1 MSTHVS
7 VNYTFVSI
15 LRGKCA
21 HEIRPASLRA
31 VFEGYQRGK
40 NAPAGT
46 GIRYRP
52 TVSSSQLTFCVRP
65 PVLYC
70 AHYSFGTAVYAATG
84 IFAMVMNVMGH
95 TDPRTAMRYQHP
107 TLDSVREAIDQR
119 NLRHNS
125 RHNEIRVQ

>member
-95 TDPRTAMRYQHP
+95 TGVGFRSRSNRSEES
-107 TLDSVREAIDQR
+107 TLQTTSQR
-119 NLRHNS
+119 NQGAVRM
-125 RHNEIRVQ
+125 VAGD

>member
-1 MSTHVS
+1 VS

-95 TDPRTAMRYQHP
+95 TGVGFRSRSNRSEES
-107 TLDSVREAIDQR
+107 TLQTTSQR
-119 NLRHNS
+119 NQGAVRM
-125 RHNEIRVQ
+125 VAGD